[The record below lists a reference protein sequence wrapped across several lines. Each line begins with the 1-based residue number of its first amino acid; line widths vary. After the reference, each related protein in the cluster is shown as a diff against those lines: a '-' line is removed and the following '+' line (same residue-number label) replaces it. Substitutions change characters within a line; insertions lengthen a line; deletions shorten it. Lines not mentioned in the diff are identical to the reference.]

1 MCGKTEYG
9 PVVSNNIIGRLL
21 MNAQLIARNSIDV
34 KRNIYIIILLLYY
47 TVENPQ
53 DSPAVIFCVN

>member
-1 MCGKTEYG
+1 
-9 PVVSNNIIGRLL
+9 
-21 MNAQLIARNSIDV
+21 MNAQLIARNSIGV